1 MSEYVKAVM
10 LGIYTRMYYIYICNV
25 GDATL
30 ALLKTTWH
38 VCRVPRSRRG
48 VSPKLTELF
57 PCLRLPSSL
66 ATLFSTP
73 PSTGTYIHVSQGR
86 RENSLFWPSIACLS
100 LARLTA
106 SCTCILQMHCCCL
119 MKGPGALVAPV
130 LVCNWSCIV
139 SACYR
144 VLCVRLVHPCYI
156 LVLRSFAAIITLPAC
171 LFDDVYR
178 FDTWEISSTRQ
189 TLEIPGTTSFWL
201 HLGSI

>member
-10 LGIYTRMYYIYICNV
+10 LGIYRRMYYIYICN

-48 VSPKLTELF
+48 VSPKLAELF
-57 PCLRLPSSL
+57 PCLRPPSSL
-66 ATLFSTP
+66 ATLFSTLLRP
-73 PSTGTYIHVSQGR
+73 VHIRTYTYIYPRVD
-86 RENSLFWPSIACLS
+86 ENSLFWPSIACLS

-144 VLCVRLVHPCYI
+144 VLRVRFSASLLYI
-156 LVLRSFAAIITLPAC
+156 RVLRSFAAIIAPPAC
-171 LFDDVYR
+171 LFDEACIALLR
-178 FDTWEISSTRQ
+178 GKFHRSARR
-189 TLEIPGTTSFWL
+189 
-201 HLGSI
+201 